1 MTKDIKAHET
11 ASGLA
16 WVATRLL
23 NNKIQLAITE
33 RYSEINVEQL
43 TMLMELA
50 YEDGIR
56 PTTLA
61 KRMTRSKGTISSLI
75 RHATK
80 NGYVASAPDPTN
92 KNAKRIHLT
101 IKGKEIHDE
110 LMPILMD
117 ILIGSTE
124 GIDPADLEATQRVM
138 TKIIKT
144 EYPGYF
150 EY

>member
-1 MTKDIKAHET
+1 MSNETKAHET
-11 ASGLA
+11 TSGLA
-16 WVATRLL
+16 WIAARLI
-23 NNKIQLAITE
+23 NNKIQLAISE
-33 RYSEINVEQL
+33 RHSDINTEQL

-80 NGYVASAPDPTN
+80 NGLIATAPDPTN

-101 IKGKEIHDE
+101 IKGKEMHDE
-110 LMPILMD
+110 LMPVLMN

-144 EYPGYF
+144 EYPEFF